1 MYKRQV
7 IPRGAAERVRRI
19 VELPRFVYA
28 PVMEQQAVGRVRYI
42 LDGQEI
48 AETVLTAQGCAEQT
62 PREKSLWERLVE
74 AVRTFFQIE

>member
-1 MYKRQV
+1 MAV

-42 LDGQEI
+42 LDGEEI
-48 AETVLTAQGCAEQT
+48 AETVLTAQGCAEQA

>member
-1 MYKRQV
+1 
-7 IPRGAAERVRRI
+7 
-19 VELPRFVYA
+19 
-28 PVMEQQAVGRVRYI
+28 MEQQAVGRVRYI